1 MQSRAE
7 RKTKLMQI
15 AEAEIEQLL
24 DWTEATEAPSLD
36 RIEEIVLRLRQ
47 RIGEGMTREVI
58 ANQSAVR
65 PVACPSC
72 PKCKQEMHYKG
83 MKPKEITSL
92 IGDVKLNR
100 GYYYCDHCQS
110 GLFPP
115 R

>member
-7 RKTKLMQI
+7 RKANLMQI

-24 DWTEATEAPSLD
+24 DWTETTEAPDLGS
-36 RIEEIVLRLRQ
+36 IEDVVLRIRQ
-47 RIGEGMTREVI
+47 RIGESMTQEMIRSQ
-58 ANQSAVR
+58 AAVR
-65 PVACPSC
+65 PVPGPSC
-72 PKCKQEMHYKG
+72 PECKQEMHYKG
-83 MKPKEITSL
+83 MKRKEITSL
-92 IGDVKLNR
+92 IGEVKLNR